1 MGNMNAMME
10 EKQQDIEKC
19 NAAVTFIANNLTK
32 LVKVKNSLNKEME
45 EIKSKISEHR
55 QQLAK
60 CNATKSQLKAEEDPG
75 ESSDALLEK
84 IERKNAELTNIVN
97 KSQAKVDEKKVI
109 LNTMKSK
116 TSDYNKLLKHVST
129 LREVTSP
136 LESEISKVEGMISSK
151 KKEKMNQTKVEK
163 RYAQDMGVLK
173 KKLAELQKDKKAID
187 AKIKKLKA
195 EDVTPSGT
203 SKQLESKIQNV
214 RKKIQEQSGIDQ
226 DVFQEKEQGI
236 LKLRENY
243 ENQKKKID
251 SYMEY
256 ISSLEKMNSERNT
269 NYLFIRNTISNMVQR
284 KFTFLSESF
293 RNEFGSSIFIS
304 VNHKKRELRFLFKN
318 SDGEDIDT
326 EINSLSGGEKSYAQM
341 CLIAALWD
349 HMNPPFR
356 ALDEWDVFLDAI
368 NRKKI
373 SNTLLK
379 FGLTHLDYQFLFI
392 SPQGAGD
399 IQVDPVDSGK
409 VSIREVIK
417 A

>member
-1 MGNMNAMME
+1 MGR
-10 EKQQDIEKC
+10 KWRRSRVRSRSIG
-19 NAAVTFIANNLTK
+19 
-32 LVKVKNSLNKEME
+32 NSLLSAMQPNLSLRRRRILE
-45 EIKSKISEHR
+45 R
-55 QQLAK
+55 
-60 CNATKSQLKAEEDPG
+60 
-75 ESSDALLEK
+75 ALTHFLRKLRE
-84 IERKNAELTNIVN
+84 KNAELTNIVN

-109 LNTMKSK
+109 LNTMKSN

-151 KKEKMNQTKVEK
+151 KKEIMNQTKVEK
-163 RYAQDMGVLK
+163 RYAQDVAVLK

-304 VNHKKRELRFLFKN
+304 VNHKKRELRFLF
-318 SDGEDIDT
+318 
-326 EINSLSGGEKSYAQM
+326 
-341 CLIAALWD
+341 
-349 HMNPPFR
+349 
-356 ALDEWDVFLDAI
+356 
-368 NRKKI
+368 
-373 SNTLLK
+373 
-379 FGLTHLDYQFLFI
+379 
-392 SPQGAGD
+392 
-399 IQVDPVDSGK
+399 
-409 VSIREVIK
+409 
-417 A
+417 